1 MSEKKQDKPKKYLG
15 QHFLHDKNIIS
26 KIIDVAGITKEDL
39 VVEIGPGEGA
49 LTFPLAERAGE
60 VIAIEIDKELVK
72 RLKEKGEEYSNLTIV
87 EGDALKFPYEEIK
100 KRFKVVSNLP
110 YYISTPIIFRL
121 IELRNQVISMT
132 LMLQKEVAQRI
143 VATPN
148 SKDYGVLS
156 IAVQFYAEPSI
167 AFYISKGAFHPAP
180 EVDSAVIKIVPRKEP
195 AVKVKNEALFWS
207 TIKTA
212 FSYRRK
218 TLLNSLAMCGM
229 KKEYIEGALKR
240 AGIDPSLRPEDLSVE
255 QWGKL
260 VDGLISFA
268 SGQKM
273 WGKMKPMF

>member
-1 MSEKKQDKPKKYLG
+1 MSEKKKEKPKKYLG

-26 KIIDVAGITKEDL
+26 RIIHVADISKDDL

-49 LTFPLAERAGE
+49 LTFPLAEKAGE
-60 VIAIEIDKELVK
+60 VIAIEIDKQLVDQL
-72 RLKEKGEEYSNLTIV
+72 REKGARYNNLTII
-87 EGDALKFPYEEIK
+87 EGDALKFHYEDINR
-100 KRFKVVSNLP
+100 RFKVVSNLP

-121 IELRNQVISMT
+121 MELRNQVISMT

-143 VATPN
+143 VAVPD

-167 AFYISKGAFHPAP
+167 AFYISKGSFYPSP
-180 EVDSAVIKIVPRKEP
+180 EVDSAIVKIVPRKEP
-195 AVKVKNEALFWS
+195 VVKVKNENLFWS

-218 TLLNSLAMCGM
+218 TILNSLAMCGL

-240 AGIDPSLRPEDLSVE
+240 AGIDPSLRPEDLSIE